1 MKKHL
6 FYLTLFLLLF
16 FPSFVKAAD
25 NTLTCKVLHKLDGSI
40 VYYDSN
46 GNHTTAE
53 GLLADSNCNSTCKI
67 RDDVDESWG
76 SMFAQTSEFADI
88 PYCINSNYAM
98 RGCFT
103 GAINYAYAAFDSSA
117 WISNNPDFPKAL
129 VEYAKTHP
137 DLVES
142 YRDVVENRNV
152 MFIQDIN
159 YRGEEPAFYETTHDI
174 AKATSSIVC
183 NQLLSRSYLNSE
195 GEIELIY
202 GSIMSHVATA
212 LNASMTG
219 ISGTISSVNR
229 TLDSGRAVIVSI
241 STFGGSCNALFTI
254 NTHYIT
260 IVKRNAQGQYLVL
273 HSGGLAQ
280 VQKSG
285 WYDEATIRQV
295 LGCVNAGVWSF
306 MPNDCFDH
314 IYEVNSVCSCDTT
327 TGYYTYNK
335 TNADGSITPVTWQ
348 SGTPT
353 PSGIDINQ
361 CPGTCNKACHNPK
374 PNEYYC
380 ADGNSCTK
388 EEYTDQCLH
397 ICENPYESGDGNYY
411 CQNGQKCSEAQ
422 YNVECKGETNCLPTV
437 SMPSDCDEIL
447 SESVKYEDHYE
458 GLISDINQIGTS
470 CNSDVNQVK
479 SCVLGKNDLT
489 NESFNATEYE
499 LNDDNPYC
507 NIWCNE
513 TYEFTLPTA
522 RYTTSGGYFTLST
535 SIKGTRDCYVSS
547 ADDSQKPIDHEK
559 FQHDLE
565 EAQHAVI
572 DAWNEYNHWREG
584 TDPSHEWTT
593 TETDSNNGCISSHQE
608 CSTSCDSMGNCHESC
623 HTVCDER
630 CDAEDSWTVV
640 HHEWDYTA
648 YNYNGGTYTAH
659 QSEITDGGGSCY
671 NCGCSGRD
679 GNSQIP
685 LFRQRAASA
694 KNTLID
700 KINDLNR
707 VIARY
712 NSCTGNI
719 SNSSNSN
726 LVNSTVKSN
735 GWVNDMV
742 FAPRVEFSYN
752 EDYQSKMNGE
762 FAETSS
768 SESSSNMFCTG
779 DIDEQYK
786 CISETNTSNMN
797 AVIDNNYQVLTCDDD
812 SCSFKSFKVSQAT
825 WIRKTKKHEA
835 DYESDKS
842 VSTHTQYGTIKI
854 DSGSSLGLFTK
865 LPDGSIPVSL
875 STETGVFPFKFTF
888 YDIGMYN
895 DSGDL
900 GRLMNG
906 KEKDTVIGALATMP
920 SSLKCTEGVESATIN
935 GEYVCHYLNNCP
947 NCSFSCDDDNNCE
960 FDDCGD
966 ECTLECPNCIF
977 DGDSTNFA
985 FRSVSINNMFPN
997 TRSRGANWDAERSAK
1012 AEETL
1017 KEIEKST
1024 EEIYATP
1031 EYSYVLTPLNMK
1043 KIREYNDA
1051 AGSYTNSVTPINTAN
1066 GDDALHCE
1074 TISFNG
1080 RAYNVKCKS
1089 SFLDIIENDRF
1100 RNQYVQYDSIV
1111 RNDEWTLWEENECGE
1126 NCGPSWK

>member
-1 MKKHL
+1 
-6 FYLTLFLLLF
+6 
-16 FPSFVKAAD
+16 
-25 NTLTCKVLHKLDGSI
+25 
-40 VYYDSN
+40 
-46 GNHTTAE
+46 
-53 GLLADSNCNSTCKI
+53 
-67 RDDVDESWG
+67 
-76 SMFAQTSEFADI
+76 
-88 PYCINSNYAM
+88 
-98 RGCFT
+98 
-103 GAINYAYAAFDSSA
+103 
-117 WISNNPDFPKAL
+117 
-129 VEYAKTHP
+129 
-137 DLVES
+137 
-142 YRDVVENRNV
+142 
-152 MFIQDIN
+152 
-159 YRGEEPAFYETTHDI
+159 
-174 AKATSSIVC
+174 
-183 NQLLSRSYLNSE
+183 
-195 GEIELIY
+195 
-202 GSIMSHVATA
+202 
-212 LNASMTG
+212 
-219 ISGTISSVNR
+219 
-229 TLDSGRAVIVSI
+229 
-241 STFGGSCNALFTI
+241 
-254 NTHYIT
+254 
-260 IVKRNAQGQYLVL
+260 
-273 HSGGLAQ
+273 
-280 VQKSG
+280 
-285 WYDEATIRQV
+285 
-295 LGCVNAGVWSF
+295 
-306 MPNDCFDH
+306 
-314 IYEVNSVCSCDTT
+314 
-327 TGYYTYNK
+327 
-335 TNADGSITPVTWQ
+335 
-348 SGTPT
+348 
-353 PSGIDINQ
+353 
-361 CPGTCNKACHNPK
+361 
-374 PNEYYC
+374 
-380 ADGNSCTK
+380 
-388 EEYTDQCLH
+388 
-397 ICENPYESGDGNYY
+397 
-411 CQNGQKCSEAQ
+411 
-422 YNVECKGETNCLPTV
+422 
-437 SMPSDCDEIL
+437 MPSDCDEIL

-479 SCVLGKNDLT
+479 NCVLGKNDLT

-547 ADDSQKPIDHEK
+547 ADDPQKPIDHEK

-1089 SFLDIIENDRF
+1089 SFLDIIEDDRF